1 MVIARLYF
9 GITSL
14 LTDYFLSGSVA
25 SFMYRLAKSIS
36 TSSSASSAFKQ
47 NVVQAKCYM
56 NKKDTPEQYLCSR
69 YVINTNVIYEYGKPS
84 PRPYRHRSLRRHR
97 TGDTMISFRSIFF
110 IS

>member
-56 NKKDTPEQYLCSR
+56 NKKGRTRQILWGAKQMLTQKHVAKR
-69 YVINTNVIYEYGKPS
+69 Y
-84 PRPYRHRSLRRHR
+84 
-97 TGDTMISFRSIFF
+97 MIAKK
-110 IS
+110 

>member
-69 YVINTNVIYEYGKPS
+69 NVIYIGVIPGDGTEIETVKIKVS
-84 PRPYRHRSLRRHR
+84 ASLAIYQLDLPLHE
-97 TGDTMISFRSIFF
+97 TQ
-110 IS
+110 